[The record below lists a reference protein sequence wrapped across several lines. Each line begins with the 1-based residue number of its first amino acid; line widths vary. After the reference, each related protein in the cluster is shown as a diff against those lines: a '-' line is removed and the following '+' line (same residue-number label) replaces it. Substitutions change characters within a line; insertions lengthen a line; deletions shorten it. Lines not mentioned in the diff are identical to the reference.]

1 MPPKRVAP
9 ILTTVTISTKG
20 DVKKA
25 NLPHNEDGEITL
37 DAIQKYFRKKETPE
51 EIARYSHN
59 DRQFIVIGYKKGKAG
74 TENKYDLPAP
84 FGKQPKFGDMIVLQV
99 NEGQNWA
106 DNSLPMTPEQWKDFV
121 ENEAD
126 DDDESGDGKEADD
139 EEEDEDEELFD
150 EEEDAE
156 GDEDDENEDEE
167 GGESEEEDGEE
178 GGDGENGEEG
188 GGGGGAD
195 DDDIEPEPHVVRRR
209 KPAAPAIKITD
220 MSAFREEVDLTTPAS
235 SHPIR
240 TASLA
245 QFKFLETSGIA
256 EDAIC
261 GLESAIFRSAFEQ
274 AKRHYVPRNW
284 TSVHFQELYK
294 QTTRQILWN
303 LHPSSPV
310 KNPRLLQRV
319 LDGEFP
325 LEQLATMTAYD
336 MYPEHWHA
344 LAEKQLVREQKILE
358 GNKSRATD
366 QYKCHRCGKRECTY
380 YEMQTR
386 SADEPMTIFITCI
399 NCGKQWRN

>member
-9 ILTTVTISTKG
+9 ILTTITISTKG

-25 NLPHNEDGEITL
+25 NLPHNDDGEISLETV
-37 DAIQKYFRKKETPE
+37 QKYFRKKELPE
-51 EIARYSHN
+51 EIARYSYN
-59 DRQFIVIGYKKGKAG
+59 ERQFIVIGYKKGKVG

-99 NEGQNWA
+99 NEGQTWT
-106 DNSLPMTPEQWKDFV
+106 DNALPMTQEQWKDFV

-126 DDDESGDGKEADD
+126 DDGSDSDDGKGVED
-139 EEEDEDEELFD
+139 EEEEEEEIFEEEEEEVEDEE
-150 EEEDAE
+150 EEEE
-156 GDEDDENEDEE
+156 VESEDE
-167 GGESEEEDGEE
+167 GGDADGDGEE
-178 GGDGENGEEG
+178 GGATGGAG
-188 GGGGGAD
+188 GGD

-209 KPAAPAIKITD
+209 KPLAPAIKVAD
-220 MSAFREEVDLTTPAS
+220 AAAFREEVDLTTPAS

-245 QFKFLETSGIA
+245 QFKFLESVGFTEEA
-256 EDAIC
+256 VC

-274 AKRHYVPRNW
+274 AQRHYIPRNW
-284 TSVHFQELYK
+284 SSMHFHELYK

-319 LDGEFP
+319 RDGEFP
-325 LEQLATMTAYD
+325 LGQLATMSAYD

>member
-1 MPPKRVAP
+1 MPPKRASP
-9 ILTTVTISTKG
+9 ILTTITISTKG

-25 NLPHNEDGEITL
+25 NLPHNDDGEISLETV
-37 DAIQKYFRKKETPE
+37 QKYFRKKELPE
-51 EIARYSHN
+51 EIARYSYN
-59 DRQFIVIGYKKGKAG
+59 DRQFVVIGYKKGKAG

-106 DNSLPMTPEQWKDFV
+106 DNALPMTPEQWKDFV

-126 DDDESGDGKEADD
+126 EDSESDDGKEAD
-139 EEEDEDEELFD
+139 EEEDEDEEELFEEEEEENA
-150 EEEDAE
+150 EEED
-156 GDEDDENEDEE
+156 EE
-167 GGESEEEDGEE
+167 EEEDGEE
-178 GGDGENGEEG
+178 SEEEGGDGEDDGEEGVG

-209 KPAAPAIKITD
+209 KPLAPAIKVAD
-220 MSAFREEVDLTTPAS
+220 AAAFREEVDLTTPAS

-245 QFKFLETSGIA
+245 QFKFLESVGFTEEA
-256 EDAIC
+256 VR
-261 GLESAIFRSAFEQ
+261 GLETAVFRSAFEQ

-284 TSVHFQELYK
+284 ASMHFQELYK

-310 KNPRLLQRV
+310 KNPRLLQRIQE
-319 LDGEFP
+319 GEFP